1 MQHEQ
6 KKKTYMK
13 TFKPFILFIFL
24 VKLANVALSQST
36 EFYGDS
42 PPTSISIIPRNLPL
56 SKIPVKVYV
65 QRYVEEI
72 INEWQKKGEFET
84 IAAYQSRVNEKAR
97 NDKVQKLTNEA
108 LEELKKE
115 YNKTINWQSLEL
127 GRYDADN
134 QTFLIKSKQFGD
146 FAISVPIAEGP
157 AFRDGWHEVKM
168 QKQDYYV
175 LNDKLVLA
183 KMDFVTA
190 TGKRYTYD
198 SKQATLYAANN
209 IRYNFKPIE
218 VEVKQDAV
226 QNNQTRIESKDITLG
241 KSDVDLNIPVNP
253 QTNNKTFVLI
263 IANENYR
270 REAKVPFAL
279 NDGSVFKEYCE
290 KTLGI
295 PLKNIHFSKDATFG
309 EMRSE
314 IGWFT
319 QVMAAF
325 KGEAK
330 VIFYYA
336 GHGMP
341 DENDRTAYL
350 LPTDGFS
357 SDYQTAIKLDFL
369 YESLSQQ
376 PAQNI
381 TIFLDACF
389 SGANREDRMLA
400 AESGQR
406 AVRIRPRQG
415 TLKGNMVVVS
425 AATGDETAFPYK
437 EKQHG
442 LFTYFLLQKL
452 QQTKGNIDLN
462 TLTNYIISN
471 VTQQSI
477 LINNKSQ
484 TPQVKVAPE
493 IQNIWKNYMLK

>member
-1 MQHEQ
+1 
-6 KKKTYMK
+6 MK
-13 TFKPFILFIFL
+13 SFKPFILFLFL
-24 VKLANVALSQST
+24 IICANITLSQST

-56 SKIPVKVYV
+56 SKIPVNVYV
-65 QRYVEEI
+65 QRYVEGKI
-72 INEWQKKGEFET
+72 TEWQKKGEFET
-84 IAAYQSRVNEKAR
+84 LAAYQSRVNEKAR
-97 NDKVQKLTNEA
+97 NDKVQQLTNEA
-108 LEELKKE
+108 LDEFKKE
-115 YNKTINWQSLEL
+115 YTNSINWQSLEL
-127 GRYDADN
+127 SKYDADN
-134 QTFLIKSKQFGD
+134 QTFLIKSKQFSD
-146 FAISVPIAEGP
+146 FAISVPISEAP
-157 AFRDGWHEVKM
+157 AFRDSWHKVHM

-183 KMDFVTA
+183 KMDFVTP
-190 TGKRYTYD
+190 TGKRYSYD
-198 SKQATLYAANN
+198 SKQSTLYAASN
-209 IRYNFKPIE
+209 ISYNFKPIE
-218 VEVKQDAV
+218 VEVKQDAI
-226 QNNQTRIESKDITLG
+226 QTTQTRIESKDITVG

-295 PLKNIHFSKDATFG
+295 PSKNIHFSKDATFG

-314 IGWFT
+314 ISWLT

-330 VIFYYA
+330 IIVYYA

-341 DENDRTAYL
+341 DEKDRTAYL

-369 YESLSQQ
+369 CESLSQQ
-376 PAQNI
+376 PAQSI

-406 AVRIRPRQG
+406 AVRVRPREG
-415 TLKGNMVVVS
+415 ILKGNMVVVS
-425 AATGDETAFPYK
+425 ASTGDETAFPYK

-452 QQTKGNIDLN
+452 QQTKGNVDLN
-462 TLTNYIISN
+462 TLTSHIISN

-484 TPQVKVAPE
+484 TPQVNVAPE
-493 IQNIWKNYMLK
+493 IQNIWKNYRLK